1 MSQATTY
8 LLADHTLVAQAFAM
22 RRRPGVPEPVQSEP
36 VLPCAHAYGSV
47 LRDPK
52 SGLFRMWYLGS
63 RVYCEYY
70 AESENGIDW
79 DLPDLGI
86 LPPDER
92 GNRNAFMTNGQN
104 DANGYP
110 LVGNNGPEG
119 FSVLDAE
126 MEDHPAAK
134 ARFTALYL
142 ARVREGEPGLC
153 IAYSDDGVHWTADQ
167 NNPVVHGWMD
177 TSHSLLWDA
186 DIRRYVVYGR
196 PPVHATVT
204 KGANRYVSRMESED
218 LIHWSP
224 CTTALNTDDADAD
237 PWDQIDESTLIGTD
251 EPKIRGSNRQFY
263 GMSVSK
269 HHGLYIGL
277 ARVLDV
283 PSGAGWIELA
293 HSTDGIVWF
302 REPLRQPF
310 IAPRPGTWEHPMLL
324 TTATSPPVPVGDDLW
339 IYHTGNSTPHHVKG
353 APIETRGI
361 GVRKI
366 RSDRWSGYH
375 SAEKE
380 AELLTR
386 PIPSGSRLTLNASTQ
401 PDGWIRVEVIDPW
414 GAVVEGCTLEE
425 SATISGDSL
434 THAVRWTETDRI
446 ASSSSSIRLRIRS
459 SGASVW
465 AFSIQD

>member
-1 MSQATTY
+1 MSEATTY

-22 RRRPGVPEPVQSEP
+22 RRRPGVPEPVRSDP
-36 VLPCAHAYGSV
+36 VLPCAQAYGSV
-47 LRDPK
+47 LCDPE
-52 SGLFRMWYLGS
+52 SGLFRMWYLGDT
-63 RVYCEYY
+63 VYSEYF
-70 AESENGIDW
+70 ATSENGIGW

-142 ARVREGEPGLC
+142 AGVHEGVSGLC
-153 IAYSDDGVHWTADQ
+153 IAYSDDGIHWTADQ
-167 NNPVVHGWMD
+167 HNPVVHGWMD
-177 TSHSLLWDA
+177 TSHSLVWDP

-196 PPVHATVT
+196 PPVRASVVR
-204 KGANRYVSRMESED
+204 GANRYVSRMESEN

-237 PWDQIDESTLIGTD
+237 PWDQFDEGSLTGAE
-251 EPKIRGSNRQFY
+251 EPKVRGPNRQFY

-269 HHGLYIGL
+269 QHGLYIGL
-277 ARVLDV
+277 ARMFDV
-283 PSGAGWIELA
+283 PSGAGWIELT
-293 HSTDGIVWF
+293 HSTDGIEWT
-302 REPLRQPF
+302 REPLREPF

-324 TTATSPPVPVGDDLW
+324 TTVASPPVPVGDDLW
-339 IYHTGNSTPHHVKG
+339 IYYGGVSKPHHGK
-353 APIETRGI
+353 ATIEERGI
-361 GVRKI
+361 GVGKI
-366 RSDRWSGYH
+366 GTDRWAGYH
-375 SAEKE
+375 SAEHE

-401 PDGWIRVEVIDPW
+401 PDGWIRVEVIDPH
-414 GAVVEGCTLEE
+414 GAVLDGCSLEE

-434 THAVRWTETDRI
+434 AHEVRWTGTDRI
-446 ASSSSSIRLRIRS
+446 AGTSPSIRLRIRS
-459 SGASVW
+459 AGASVW
-465 AFSIQD
+465 AFTMQD